1 MKTTATLCLL
11 AVLAPTFLQAA
22 VITLYDGEQATFT
35 DDLAAFNAVQD
46 LGDGSTYAVENVAAP
61 TAFGTGDA
69 LRMYD
74 FSTADKPELQGEFA
88 SALTGAYRIDFQGL
102 NQSANSSSI
111 AIRFRMANSGKSI
124 SSQSRTAFSLSWQ
137 ADGKIT
143 AKFSDSGL
151 NDGNANDADTKSSA
165 ALTGV
170 HDVSIIGNNDVSA
183 TYAYSLFGESRVL
196 NAQSYDVY
204 IDGALLNSGSDAWY
218 ANGMKYTLEYSAAN
232 YDPSLGIQR
241 FGLIGSSS
249 SSVDP
254 DVEFDNI
261 ILRTGNDIIPEPAA
275 IGLMAL
281 ASGAFVFLRRRFTI

>member
-1 MKTTATLCLL
+1 MKKTTTLC
-11 AVLAPTFLQAA
+11 VLAALAPAFLQAA
-22 VITLYDGEQATFT
+22 VITIYDGEQATFAA
-35 DDLAAFNAVQD
+35 DLAAFDAAQD
-46 LGDGSTYAVENVAAP
+46 LGDGISDGVENVAAP

-74 FSTADKPELQGEFA
+74 FNTSDKPELQGEFA
-88 SALTGAYRIDFQGL
+88 APLTGAYRIDFQSL
-102 NQSANSSSI
+102 NQSANSSTK

-124 SSQSRTAFSLSWQ
+124 TSESRSAFSLSWQ

-151 NDGNANDADTKSSA
+151 NDGDATDVDTKSTA

-170 HDVSIIGNNDVSA
+170 HDVTIIGNNEVSA
-183 TYAYSLFGESRVL
+183 TYAYSLFGESRTL

-218 ANGMKYTLEYSAAN
+218 ANGMKYTLEKSAAD

-241 FGLIGSSS
+241 FGLLGSSNS
-249 SSVDP
+249 DVDP
-254 DVEFDNI
+254 DIQFDNI
-261 ILRTGNDIIPEPAA
+261 ILRTGSSIPEPAA
-275 IGLMAL
+275 IGMMAL
-281 ASGAFVFLRRRFTI
+281 VSAAFVFIRRRFVV